1 MKKQTTILLSI
12 LTAVLLLV
20 AVGQF
25 LLRQPQN
32 SSTLSPQEPRSA
44 AKVTVAY
51 KSTIPTAEPTQAL
64 IIVSIDFSEGQKLSG
79 QVSAKN
85 AYEAL
90 TILAKAKNVP
100 VEVKQYKYGLMVTK
114 IGQKES
120 SSSSYWIY
128 SVNGKP
134 AQIAADRYLVNP
146 GDKVEWVYKK

>member
-1 MKKQTTILLSI
+1 MKQVIFI
-12 LTAVLLLV
+12 LLV

-25 LLRQPQN
+25 LLRQPQS
-32 SSTLSPQEPRSA
+32 SSTFPQGERSA
-44 AKVTVAY
+44 AEVTVTY

-64 IIVSIDFSEGQKLSG
+64 IIVSIDFGDGQKLSG

-100 VEVKQYKYGLMVTK
+100 VEIKQYKYGLMVTK
-114 IGQKES
+114 IGQKEGS
-120 SSSSYWIY
+120 SSFYWIY